1 MPEASRNLKNPPK
14 PAEWV
19 EYADPSGGLNTKR
32 DVHALDRNM
41 LAVSINGWPA
51 YDNVIAKRPASSFYV
66 NTSTGATGL
75 AGALL
80 RTISGSMNNPKGIAF
95 DASGNLYVVN
105 SGANNVTV
113 YNAGG
118 SLINTI
124 SASMSSPQYV
134 AFNSGNLYVANY
146 SGNNVTVYN
155 AGGSLINTISGSMS
169 GPVGVKFNSGNLYV
183 ANYGGNNVTVYNA
196 GGSLINTISGSMNNP
211 QGIAFDA
218 SSNLYVANS
227 GAPNNVTVY
236 NNPSGSGTTI
246 VATRWT
252 ISGASTTVLLAQNG
266 TALAFAAVGAGAWTN
281 ISTAMGAG
289 AKRIHVAQMFDPLT
303 GAIQCFICN
312 GVDQPWMW
320 QGPGFTTLT
329 QTSVANGLPVN
340 AAGSVG
346 ITPRFVTT
354 VGNNSV
360 LVYSGEPTSTTA
372 VYISNAFYPQ
382 AFTQSSTTA
391 TPYPGSYQPYLIGFN
406 DGVNGGAV
414 TGITSLQG
422 NILCFKESA
431 IYRGQF
437 VNIYSATYGFQWQT
451 VSASRGMVA
460 PESLASFDTYDVFL
474 SNDGVYYTDGYQV
487 QQISANVPT
496 FFDGSLNGYGPLC
509 LAYTTAVGVRCG
521 SRYIIWYDRGLPNAP
536 GVPAGYPTSGVWFD
550 FAKPDIALLPQAGE
564 MQGALSQY
572 PFTAPM
578 PVAGAAQLNGPNDQ
592 GLFVWTSATADQVAL
607 FGMGFV
613 EFGGAITT
621 TFAGPADRFTQVA
634 SDSSFFDRKSIK
646 SARFAIA
653 ANAPGGNLLFTAT
666 FTTDFLLSTSA
677 SATTPTAPGSGG
689 AVFGTGIF
697 GTSAFG
703 SGTNGTVYEPVT
715 ITPSA
720 QAYGRMIQTMLSET
734 STTEWLLLGYMLEIT
749 RTLPTV

>member
-1 MPEASRNLKNPPK
+1 MPELARNVKNPPQ
-14 PAEWV
+14 PPTWV

-51 YDNVIAKRPASSFYV
+51 YDNIVAKRPASTFYV
-66 NTSTGATGL
+66 NTSTGATG
-75 AGALL
+75 
-80 RTISGSMNNPKGIAF
+80 M
-95 DASGNLYVVN
+95 
-105 SGANNVTV
+105 
-113 YNAGG
+113 GG
-118 SLINTI
+118 T
-124 SASMSSPQYV
+124 
-134 AFNSGNLYVANY
+134 
-146 SGNNVTVYN
+146 
-155 AGGSLINTISGSMS
+155 
-169 GPVGVKFNSGNLYV
+169 
-183 ANYGGNNVTVYNA
+183 
-196 GGSLINTISGSMNNP
+196 
-211 QGIAFDA
+211 
-218 SSNLYVANS
+218 
-227 GAPNNVTVY
+227 
-236 NNPSGSGTTI
+236 GTTI

-252 ISGASTTVLLAQNG
+252 IAGVSTTVLLAQNG
-266 TALAFAAVGAGAWTN
+266 TKLAFAAAGASSWTA
-281 ISTAMGAG
+281 ISTSMGAG
-289 AKRIHVAQMFDPLT
+289 AKRIHVAQMYDPLS
-303 GAIQCFICN
+303 GADQCFICN
-312 GVDQPWMW
+312 GVDQPWLW
-320 QGPGFTTLT
+320 KGPGFTTLA

-340 AAGSVG
+340 AAGSIG

-460 PESLASFDTYDVFL
+460 PESLSSFDTYDVFL

-496 FFDGSLNGYGPLC
+496 FFDGSLNGFGPLC
-509 LAYTTAVGVRCG
+509 LAYSSAVGVRFG
-521 SRYIIWYDRGLPNAP
+521 SRYIIWYDRGLPAAP
-536 GVPAGYPTSGVWFD
+536 GAAAGYPTSGVWFD
-550 FAKPDIALLPQAGE
+550 FAKPDISLLPQAGE
-564 MQGALSQY
+564 MHGATSQY
-572 PFTAPM
+572 PFTAIM

-592 GLFVWTSATADQVAL
+592 GLFVWTSAVADQVAL
-607 FGMGFV
+607 FGLGFT
-613 EFGGAITT
+613 EFSGPISTT
-621 TFAGPADRFTQVA
+621 LAGPADRFPQIA
-634 SDSSFFDRKSIK
+634 QDSAFFDKK
-646 SARFAIA
+646 HLHSARFAIA
-653 ANAPGGNLLFTAT
+653 AVAPPSQLTFTAT

-677 SATTPTAPGSGG
+677 SSLTPVLPGTAG

-697 GTSAFG
+697 GTSTFG
-703 SGTNGTVYEPVT
+703 SGSSATVYAPVT
-715 ITPSA
+715 IVPSSSA
-720 QAYGRMIQTMLSET
+720 DGCMIQTMIQES
-734 STTEWLLLGYMLEIT
+734 STVEWLLLGYMLEVS
-749 RTLPTV
+749 RRMPVG